1 MRDLTISVN
10 VSSFTSGDTVTLS
23 SIDIKSK
30 TNITYTLN
38 NIAES
43 DSEAL
48 FLDIDWG
55 DGSPIER
62 YSRPALVDY
71 RTANIIDEIV
81 YNKPLGS
88 ILTSKSHLYY
98 NNTSFFNSSI
108 VMQMLIIYK
117 DNSSLK
123 IEQPINIYQSSYY
136 DEVGDLDILSAQIM
150 PLSTNN
156 TFINLEGKL
165 SNYTYVAAL
174 DTYNRYGS
182 SPIIV
187 DDNTA
192 EGCNIIDL
200 YKDYD
205 LPYYDT

>member
-182 SPIIV
+182 SPVIV
-187 DDNTA
+187 DDNTT